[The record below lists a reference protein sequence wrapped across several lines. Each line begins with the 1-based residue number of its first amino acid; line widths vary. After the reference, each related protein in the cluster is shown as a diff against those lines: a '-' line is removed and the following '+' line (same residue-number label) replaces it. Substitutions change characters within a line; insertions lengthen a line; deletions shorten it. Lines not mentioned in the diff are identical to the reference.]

1 MKRLGV
7 FYFLKINK
15 APLSPLQILSLLL
28 KSVISFHSFCSLLI
42 SFLAKNIYERPY
54 AIFYPEYV
62 DLMTKSYW
70 LKKISI
76 PNTDLF
82 LEYIRTVLPWI
93 KSVGGVIVKR
103 DLIQKSNSN
112 EWDGGQLGL
121 VIEFESKFAAKKAF
135 YSEVFQKYLYSRGLM
150 ELVTIST
157 L

>member
-1 MKRLGV
+1 MIFEFHL
-7 FYFLKINK
+7 INANYK
-15 APLSPLQILSLLL
+15 AKDKYSP
-28 KSVISFHSFCSLLI
+28 
-42 SFLAKNIYERPY
+42 PY
-54 AIFYPEYV
+54 AIFYPECV
-62 DLMTKSYW
+62 DSMTKSYW

-76 PNTDLF
+76 PNADLF

-103 DLIQKSNSN
+103 DLIQESTSN

-135 YSEVFQKYLYSRGLM
+135 YSEVFQKYLQSRDLT

>member
-1 MKRLGV
+1 
-7 FYFLKINK
+7 
-15 APLSPLQILSLLL
+15 
-28 KSVISFHSFCSLLI
+28 
-42 SFLAKNIYERPY
+42 
-54 AIFYPEYV
+54 
-62 DLMTKSYW
+62 MTKSYW

-103 DLIQKSNSN
+103 DITQDSNSN
-112 EWDGGQLGL
+112 KWDGGQLGV
-121 VIEFESKFAAKKAF
+121 VIEFESKIAAKKAF
-135 YSEVFQKYLYSRGLM
+135 YSEVFQNYLRSRNLT

>member
-1 MKRLGV
+1 MLE
-7 FYFLKINK
+7 YI
-15 APLSPLQILSLLL
+15 
-28 KSVISFHSFCSLLI
+28 
-42 SFLAKNIYERPY
+42 AKDKYLPPC

-76 PNTDLF
+76 PNADLF

-103 DLIQKSNSN
+103 DLIQESTSN

-135 YSEVFQKYLYSRGLM
+135 YSEVFQKYLQSRDLM